1 MVTLIAPC
9 ISWTTR
15 YLSDAGAISDSWL
28 LRRGAFNVALT
39 FSAPALVAQL
49 HTHATAATVSAE
61 SVSTPLQSRV
71 FSTMAH
77 SLASP
82 HFPLNTT
89 TNTPVN
95 RGHNSGADTS
105 GTSEVF
111 STPGVTVRSFQTV
124 SKAESIHWGIQ
135 EDVLLHVLLHDVSRH
150 AALAALAQLAVL
162 PGRCLS
168 PRTLQA
174 LMCMGALELIPR
186 FCRGPT
192 AAEMAAA
199 SLASTATATSFRR
212 GGHRDAQSNNAN
224 GGVGSD
230 GLAGMDAAAEVKKQ
244 RAELRAEVFNALAS
258 APLLSSKLFAGD
270 VSYAHFLARCLRSP
284 YYKVRVAS
292 AGLLRFYTA
301 EVDPGTRNNNH
312 HRHDQVLPSLVA
324 AMLDNLLPDDVALQT
339 MMCVPGGASVVV
351 DLLHSFAVRASPAR
365 LLAHAL
371 HFAPYGAN
379 SAHHDR
385 GSGGGGQQARDPRL
399 STLRADD
406 NPVRIRRQ
414 RAAAVRKRVDL
425 LVSSRSFRTTVLEAL
440 PALPSS
446 IVLNSDS
453 RAELFAA
460 LRGII
465 HNNVDGSSS
474 HGSSTGRAGTTQPPR
489 RQSVR
494 GQRSSLY
501 GNGRHGAGSRSTPTS
516 ASKKQSKA
524 SPLTQARVA
533 AVRAYGSLARRVAA
547 ETAAAME
554 SQSIAGGNVWAA
566 EGADAVNKFDLR
578 TIFSFLDRTLRSC
591 AAGGQRRQEGSAA
604 VAAECARQIARFGD
618 AGELLLVSS
627 LTHSIWNDVATMST
641 DDIVGSATVQASLL
655 PGVVMLPPSS
665 ALPALLV
672 RLGEVVATISRLRL
686 RQQGL
691 QLHVQSLDESA
702 LRREIG
708 TACRLAQALVR
719 ATAQVLL
726 LFFLLFF
733 PFANA

>member
-1 MVTLIAPC
+1 
-9 ISWTTR
+9 
-15 YLSDAGAISDSWL
+15 
-28 LRRGAFNVALT
+28 
-39 FSAPALVAQL
+39 
-49 HTHATAATVSAE
+49 
-61 SVSTPLQSRV
+61 
-71 FSTMAH
+71 MAH

-82 HFPLNTT
+82 HFPLNA
-89 TNTPVN
+89 TNTPVSHGYN
-95 RGHNSGADTS
+95 DAGTS
-105 GTSEVF
+105 DVSEVF
-111 STPGVTVRSFQTV
+111 STPGTQRSFQTA
-124 SKAESIHWGIQ
+124 SKTETIHWGMQ

-192 AAEMAAA
+192 AAEIAAS

-212 GGHRDAQSNNAN
+212 GSHRDTSGSAN
-224 GGVGSD
+224 GNGSN

-270 VSYAHFLARCLRSP
+270 NSYAHFLARCLRSP

-301 EVDPGTRNNNH
+301 EVEPARKQNSHDRR

-379 SAHHDR
+379 SPQYDHAV
-385 GSGGGGQQARDPRL
+385 GQHPRDPRL

-440 PALPSS
+440 PALPST

-453 RAELFAA
+453 RAELFTA

-465 HNNVDGSSS
+465 HNTVDGPSS
-474 HGSSTGRAGTTQPPR
+474 HSSAGRAGTQPR

-501 GNGRHGAGSRSTPTS
+501 GNGRHGAGCTGTATS
-516 ASKKQSKA
+516 VSKKHSKA

-547 ETAAAME
+547 ETAAVE
-554 SQSIAGGNVWAA
+554 SQSSTAGNFRA
-566 EGADAVNKFDLR
+566 EGGADVNKFDLR

-618 AGELLLVSS
+618 AGELLLIST
-627 LTHSIWNDVATMST
+627 LTHSIWNNIATMST

-655 PGVVMLPPSS
+655 PGVVMLPSSS

-691 QLHVQSLDESA
+691 HLHVQKLNEDA

-708 TACRLAQALVR
+708 TAQRLAQALAR
-719 ATAQVLL
+719 ATAQVHSCVTHG
-726 LFFLLFF
+726 FHFHKGSPSVSFS
-733 PFANA
+733 NE